1 MLPGLRGSPRW
12 TPILTAGLVRE
23 PPKGLEPQNFEFPS
37 AVKGGG
43 VVINVTM
50 DVLLIGVRGND
61 KSVPP
66 LCPAHSQLDT
76 VPTHFRV
83 ISPQNKKDCRI

>member
-1 MLPGLRGSPRW
+1 MESDGHFRIHFQKLRQQ
-12 TPILTAGLVRE
+12 LVRE
-23 PPKGLEPQNFEFPS
+23 LRGQKDVYKRQ
-37 AVKGGG
+37 VKGGG

-66 LCPAHSQLDT
+66 LCPCLLYTSLLFQIGRQD
-76 VPTHFRV
+76 
-83 ISPQNKKDCRI
+83 S